1 MVQKGKKKKSNF
13 SPAILKLVFGIIIQ
27 KFNFKE
33 NFLCILIRLNKT
45 EKNKEQWWEKIYLIH
60 LKQNSPV
67 EPLYQSSLHIPPF
80 KFDL

>member
-1 MVQKGKKKKSNF
+1 MVQKGKKKSHF